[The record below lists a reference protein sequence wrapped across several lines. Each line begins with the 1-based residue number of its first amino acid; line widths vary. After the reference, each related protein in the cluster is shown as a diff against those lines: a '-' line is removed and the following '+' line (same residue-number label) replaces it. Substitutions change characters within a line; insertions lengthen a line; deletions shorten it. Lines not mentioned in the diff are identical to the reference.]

1 MKKRIILLVLL
12 GLFSFSSAMASTLVV
27 EQIAQPLSGLAP
39 EGATRIPFSKVRF
52 RAQNG
57 KVALYGLYVEKTGTA
72 GQVFSGVALLRNGV
86 QMGTIVTSFGAD
98 NRTMLMADSPF
109 EIADGSY
116 YDLIVVGNMSDDLSS
131 NDGQTI
137 GIAIVGIWTTAAV
150 QGFVRIEGTHRTVSS
165 NYFIGTVE
173 VTAGADNPSAG
184 SVAYPGE
191 TKIFSSVNL
200 IASSVEDE
208 VLKSVMVKMSGTATE
223 SDYNGVTLM
232 VGTTS
237 YPMTVLPDGRYYA
250 GGINKTV
257 TNTTNTKVSVYA
269 NVIGGVGKTIAF
281 DIVESTDVE
290 LVGVI
295 TGFGTTPIGSGPSF
309 NSFPW
314 FKGTTVNIVQAPQPP
329 SPSPPPTAK
338 QRQVGVEV
346 AQYYLLLL
354 KNKKK

>member
-27 EQIAQPLSGLAP
+27 EQITQPLSGVAP

-86 QMGTIVTSFGAD
+86 QMGMTVTSFGAD
-98 NRTMLMADSPF
+98 NRVMLMADSPF
-109 EIADGSY
+109 EIADGSS
-116 YDLIVVGNMSDDLSS
+116 YDLTVVGNMHDDLSE
-131 NDGQTI
+131 NHDETI
-137 GIAIVGIWTTAAV
+137 GIAIVGVHTSATV
-150 QGFVRIEGTHRTVSS
+150 QGFVRIDGTHRRVSAE
-165 NYFIGTVE
+165 YVIGTVE
-173 VTAGADNPSAG
+173 VTASVDNPPAG
-184 SVAYPGE
+184 ATVFPGE

-208 VLKSVMVKMSGTATE
+208 ILKSVIVKMTGTATK
-223 SDYNGVTLM
+223 SDYNGVTLT

-257 TNTTNTKVSVYA
+257 TNIASTKVSVSA
-269 NVIGGVGKTIAF
+269 NVIGGVGKTISF

-290 LVGVI
+290 LVGTV
-295 TGFGTTPIGSGPSF
+295 TGFGTTPIGSGSSF
-309 NSFPW
+309 GSFPW
-314 FKGTTVNIVQAPQPP
+314 FKGTTTNIVQAPQPP
-329 SPSPPPTAK
+329 PPLPPPTAK
-338 QRQVGVEV
+338 QRKAG
-346 AQYYLLLL
+346 AMTAIRSLLLH
-354 KNKKK
+354 K